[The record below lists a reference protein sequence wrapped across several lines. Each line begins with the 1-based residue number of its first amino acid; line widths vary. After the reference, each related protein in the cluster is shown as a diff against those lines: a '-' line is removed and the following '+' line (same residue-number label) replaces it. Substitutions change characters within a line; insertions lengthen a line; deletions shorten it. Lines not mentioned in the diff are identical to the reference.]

1 MIRFLSLF
9 LVSFTANITLSAQ
22 ILNRQSYVEY
32 GESYLSQPWQ
42 ALSRQSFARFKKDGN
57 RVEYEGQVFERRR
70 HLAALAMAEIVE
82 GKGRFLQQIV
92 VGIDSMLQEPWW
104 GIPAHYDAAVPQY
117 GKQTVDLFNAESAAL
132 LAWTCSRL
140 ERPLTKI
147 RPTLPAKVSKEI
159 HHRMLEPVLGSSY
172 WWKSA
177 GMNWNPWICSNWLAC
192 LYLYESDEVRMQRA
206 VMEIENCMKKFI
218 DSYPD
223 DGGCDE
229 GTGYWDRA
237 AASYFECLYLLDL
250 IKSDEMANVTM
261 LNYKRD
267 KVARMGA
274 YIYNMYIGNDYV
286 VTFADAHSNK
296 SVVQLNVLFPFA
308 EFIGDKKMAGFA
320 AFIAKKSD
328 FWNNPSNLY
337 ANSGNFPT
345 LGRELMLMQYI
356 DKLQTTKAAEPKSQ
370 SFYPN
375 LNVATLRS
383 KGGLFVAFK
392 GGNNGESHNHNDL
405 GSFELFADGQPLLID
420 CGVGEYTSKTFSN
433 ERYDIWTMQ
442 SQYHN
447 CPQVNGVNQKDGK
460 KYVADMIM
468 MGRHAHSKEK
478 VSNNY
483 LVNLTKAY
491 PEEAMIED
499 YMRDVE
505 LKGEEV
511 RITDVYT
518 LKKFIEPTKLYFMTT
533 VKPELKKGKVVL
545 GSHSLSY
552 PEKILTADV
561 EDCSSLLDD
570 HLKGMW
576 GDSLYRIVLTT
587 KKKEKKREIE
597 LIIK

>member
-1 MIRFLSLF
+1 MIRFLILF

-250 IKSDEMANVTM
+250 IKNDEMANVTM

-320 AFIAKKSD
+320 AFIANKSD
-328 FWNNPSNLY
+328 FWKNPSNLY

-345 LGRELMLMQYI
+345 LGRELMLLQYI

-405 GSFELFADGQPLLID
+405 GSFEVFADGQPLLID

-478 VSNNY
+478 VNNNY

-511 RITDVYT
+511 KITDVYT
-518 LKKFIEPTKLYFMTT
+518 LKKFLEPTKLYFMTT
-533 VKPELKKGKVVL
+533 IKPELKKGKVVL
-545 GSHSLSY
+545 GNHSLSY

-576 GDSLYRIVLTT
+576 GENLYRIVLTT

>member
-1 MIRFLSLF
+1 MIRFLILF

-511 RITDVYT
+511 KITDVYT

>member
-1 MIRFLSLF
+1 MIRFLILF

-261 LNYKRD
+261 QNYKRD

-576 GDSLYRIVLTT
+576 GENLYRIVLTT

>member
-1 MIRFLSLF
+1 MIRFLILF

-345 LGRELMLMQYI
+345 LGRELMLLQYI

-405 GSFELFADGQPLLID
+405 GSFEVFADGQPLLID

>member
-1 MIRFLSLF
+1 MIRFLILF

>member
-1 MIRFLSLF
+1 MIRY
-9 LVSFTANITLSAQ
+9 LVLLLASFTASISLSAQ
-22 ILNRQSYVEY
+22 SLNRQSYVEY

-42 ALSRQSFARFKKDGN
+42 PLSRQSFARFKKDGN

-147 RPTLPAKVSKEI
+147 RPTLPVKVSREI

-206 VMEIENCMKKFI
+206 VSEIEGCMKAFI

-250 IKSDEMANVTM
+250 IKNDELANVTM

-274 YIYNMYIGNDYV
+274 YIYNMYICNDYV

-308 EFIGDKKMAGFA
+308 DFIGDKKMAGFA

-328 FWNNPSNLY
+328 FWNNPSKLY

-345 LGRELMLMQYI
+345 LGRELILMQYI
-356 DKLQTTKAAEPKSQ
+356 DKLQATKAAEPKSQ
-370 SFYPN
+370 SFYPH
-375 LNVATLRS
+375 LNVATMRS

-405 GSFELFADGQPLLID
+405 GTFEIFADGQPLFID
-420 CGVGEYTSKTFSN
+420 CGVGEYTSKTFSK

-447 CPQVNGVNQKDGK
+447 CPQINGVNQKDGK
-460 KYVADMIM
+460 KYVADMVM
-468 MGRHAHSKEK
+468 LGHHSHSKEK

-483 LVNLTKAY
+483 LLNLTKAY

-499 YMRDVE
+499 YMRAVE

-511 RITDVYT
+511 KITDVYT
-518 LKKFIEPTKLYFMTT
+518 LKKFLEPTRLYFMTT
-533 VKPELKKGKVVL
+533 VKPELKKGKVIL
-545 GSHSLSY
+545 GNHSLSY
-552 PEKILTADV
+552 PEKMLTADV
-561 EDCSSLLDD
+561 EDCSSLLDS

-576 GDSLYRIVLTT
+576 GENLYRIVLTT

>member
-1 MIRFLSLF
+1 MIRFLVLLLTF
-9 LVSFTANITLSAQ
+9 FAVNISLSAQ
-22 ILNRQSYVEY
+22 SLNRQSYVAY
-32 GESYLSQPWQ
+32 GESYLSRPWQ
-42 ALSRQSFARFKKDGN
+42 ALSRQSFARFKTDGN

-70 HLAALAMAEIVE
+70 HLAALAMAEIIE
-82 GKGRFLQQIV
+82 GNGRFLQQIV

-117 GKQTVDLFNAESAAL
+117 DKQTVDLFNAESAAL

-147 RPTLPAKVSKEI
+147 RPTLPAKVSREI

-177 GMNWNPWICSNWLAC
+177 SMNWNPWICSNWLAC
-192 LYLYESDEVRMQRA
+192 LYLYESDENRMQKA
-206 VMEIENCMKKFI
+206 VTEIEGCMKKFI

-229 GTGYWDRA
+229 VTGYWDRA

-250 IKSDEMANVTM
+250 IKKEEMANVTM

-308 EFIGDKKMAGFA
+308 DFIGDRKMAGFA
-320 AFIAKKSD
+320 AFIAKKND
-328 FWNNPSNLY
+328 FWNNPSALY

-345 LGRELMLMQYI
+345 LGRELLLMQHI
-356 DKLQTTKAAEPKSQ
+356 DKLQATKAAEPKSQ
-370 SFYPN
+370 SFYPH
-375 LNVATLRS
+375 LNVAIMRS
-383 KGGLFVAFK
+383 KGGLFVALK

-405 GSFELFADGQPLLID
+405 GSFEIFADGQPLFID
-420 CGVGEYTSKTFSN
+420 CGVGEYTSKTFSKD
-433 ERYDIWTMQ
+433 RYDIWTMQ

-447 CPQVNGVNQKDGK
+447 CPQVNGINQKDGR
-460 KYVADMIM
+460 KYTADMVM
-468 MGRHAHSKEK
+468 MGYHSHAKEK
-478 VSNNY
+478 VGNSY
-483 LVNLTKAY
+483 LLNLSKAY
-491 PEEAMIED
+491 PEEAMVED
-499 YMRDVE
+499 YMRAVE

-511 RITDVYT
+511 KINDVFT
-518 LKKFIEPTKLYFMTT
+518 LKKFIEPTRLYFMTT
-533 VKPELKKGKVVL
+533 VKPELKKGKIVL
-545 GSHSLSY
+545 GNHSLSY
-552 PEKILTADV
+552 PYKILTAEV
-561 EDCSSLLDD
+561 EDCSSMLDD
-570 HLKGMW
+570 ILKGMW
-576 GDSLYRIVLTT
+576 GENLYRIVLTT

>member
-1 MIRFLSLF
+1 
-9 LVSFTANITLSAQ
+9 
-22 ILNRQSYVEY
+22 
-32 GESYLSQPWQ
+32 
-42 ALSRQSFARFKKDGN
+42 
-57 RVEYEGQVFERRR
+57 
-70 HLAALAMAEIVE
+70 
-82 GKGRFLQQIV
+82 
-92 VGIDSMLQEPWW
+92 
-104 GIPAHYDAAVPQY
+104 
-117 GKQTVDLFNAESAAL
+117 
-132 LAWTCSRL
+132 
-140 ERPLTKI
+140 
-147 RPTLPAKVSKEI
+147 
-159 HHRMLEPVLGSSY
+159 
-172 WWKSA
+172 
-177 GMNWNPWICSNWLAC
+177 
-192 LYLYESDEVRMQRA
+192 
-206 VMEIENCMKKFI
+206 
-218 DSYPD
+218 
-223 DGGCDE
+223 
-229 GTGYWDRA
+229 
-237 AASYFECLYLLDL
+237 
-250 IKSDEMANVTM
+250 
-261 LNYKRD
+261 
-267 KVARMGA
+267 
-274 YIYNMYIGNDYV
+274 
-286 VTFADAHSNK
+286 
-296 SVVQLNVLFPFA
+296 
-308 EFIGDKKMAGFA
+308 MAGFA

-483 LVNLTKAY
+483 LVNLTEAY

>member
-1 MIRFLSLF
+1 MIRFLILF

-345 LGRELMLMQYI
+345 LGRELMLLQYI

-405 GSFELFADGQPLLID
+405 GSFEVFADGQPLLID

-576 GDSLYRIVLTT
+576 GENLYRIVLTT

>member
-1 MIRFLSLF
+1 MIRFLILF

-405 GSFELFADGQPLLID
+405 GSFEIFADGQPLFID

-511 RITDVYT
+511 KITDVYT
-518 LKKFIEPTKLYFMTT
+518 LKKFLEPTKLYFMTT

-545 GSHSLSY
+545 GNHSLSY

-561 EDCSSLLDD
+561 EDCSTLLDD

>member
-1 MIRFLSLF
+1 
-9 LVSFTANITLSAQ
+9 
-22 ILNRQSYVEY
+22 
-32 GESYLSQPWQ
+32 
-42 ALSRQSFARFKKDGN
+42 
-57 RVEYEGQVFERRR
+57 
-70 HLAALAMAEIVE
+70 
-82 GKGRFLQQIV
+82 
-92 VGIDSMLQEPWW
+92 
-104 GIPAHYDAAVPQY
+104 
-117 GKQTVDLFNAESAAL
+117 
-132 LAWTCSRL
+132 
-140 ERPLTKI
+140 
-147 RPTLPAKVSKEI
+147 
-159 HHRMLEPVLGSSY
+159 
-172 WWKSA
+172 
-177 GMNWNPWICSNWLAC
+177 
-192 LYLYESDEVRMQRA
+192 MQRA

-405 GSFELFADGQPLLID
+405 GSFEVFADGQPLLID

>member
-1 MIRFLSLF
+1 MIRFLILF
-9 LVSFTANITLSAQ
+9 LASFTANITLSAQ

-140 ERPLTKI
+140 ERPITKI
-147 RPTLPAKVSKEI
+147 RPTLPAKVSREI

-296 SVVQLNVLFPFA
+296 SVVQLNVLFPLA

-511 RITDVYT
+511 KITDVYT

>member
-1 MIRFLSLF
+1 MIRFLILF

-320 AFIAKKSD
+320 AFIANKSD
-328 FWNNPSNLY
+328 FWKNPSNLY

-345 LGRELMLMQYI
+345 LGRELMLLQYI

-576 GDSLYRIVLTT
+576 GENLYRIVLTT

>member
-1 MIRFLSLF
+1 MIRFLILF

-511 RITDVYT
+511 KITDVYT

-576 GDSLYRIVLTT
+576 GENLYRIVLTT

>member
-1 MIRFLSLF
+1 MIRFLILF

-320 AFIAKKSD
+320 AFIANKSD
-328 FWNNPSNLY
+328 FWKNPSNLY

-345 LGRELMLMQYI
+345 LGRELMLLQYI

-405 GSFELFADGQPLLID
+405 GSFEVFADGQPLLID

>member
-1 MIRFLSLF
+1 MIRFLILF
-9 LVSFTANITLSAQ
+9 LASFTANITLSAQ

-140 ERPLTKI
+140 ERPITKI
-147 RPTLPAKVSKEI
+147 RPTLPAKVSREI

-345 LGRELMLMQYI
+345 LGRELLLMQYI
-356 DKLQTTKAAEPKSQ
+356 DKLQATKAAEPKSQ

-405 GSFELFADGQPLLID
+405 GSFEIFADGQPLFID

-478 VSNNY
+478 TSNNY

-511 RITDVYT
+511 KITDVYT
-518 LKKFIEPTKLYFMTT
+518 LKKFLEPTKLHFMTT
-533 VKPELKKGKVVL
+533 VKPELKKGKVIL
-545 GSHSLSY
+545 GSHSLTY

-561 EDCSSLLDD
+561 EDCSTLLDD

>member
-1 MIRFLSLF
+1 MIRFLILF

-140 ERPLTKI
+140 ERPITKI

-328 FWNNPSNLY
+328 FWKNPSNLY

-405 GSFELFADGQPLLID
+405 GSFEIFADGQPLFID

-511 RITDVYT
+511 KITDVYT
-518 LKKFIEPTKLYFMTT
+518 LKKFLEPTKLYFMTT
-533 VKPELKKGKVVL
+533 VKPELKKGKVIL
-545 GSHSLSY
+545 GSHSLTY

-561 EDCSSLLDD
+561 EDCSTLLDD

-576 GDSLYRIVLTT
+576 GENLYRIVLTT

>member
-1 MIRFLSLF
+1 MIRFLVLL
-9 LVSFTANITLSAQ
+9 LVSFTASITLSAQ
-22 ILNRQSYVEY
+22 SLNRQSYVAY
-32 GESYLSQPWQ
+32 GESYLSQPWET
-42 ALSRQSFARFKKDGN
+42 LSRQSFARFKADGN

-159 HHRMLEPVLGSSY
+159 HHRMLEPALASKY

-177 GMNWNPWICSNWLAC
+177 GMNWTPWICSNWLAC
-192 LYLYESDEVRMQRA
+192 LYLYESDEERMQKA
-206 VMEIENCMKKFI
+206 VTEIEGCMKAFI

-250 IKSDEMANVTM
+250 IKNDEMANVTM
-261 LNYKRD
+261 LSYKRD

-308 EFIGDKKMAGFA
+308 DFTGDKKMAGFA

-345 LGRELMLMQYI
+345 LGRELLLMQYI
-356 DKLQTTKAAEPKSQ
+356 DKLQATKAAEPKSQ
-370 SFYPN
+370 SFYPH
-375 LNVATLRS
+375 LNVATMRS

-405 GSFELFADGQPLLID
+405 GTFEIFADGKPLFID

-447 CPQVNGVNQKDGK
+447 CPQVNGVNQKDC
-460 KYVADMIM
+460 
-468 MGRHAHSKEK
+468 KE
-478 VSNNY
+478 
-483 LVNLTKAY
+483 
-491 PEEAMIED
+491 
-499 YMRDVE
+499 
-505 LKGEEV
+505 
-511 RITDVYT
+511 
-518 LKKFIEPTKLYFMTT
+518 
-533 VKPELKKGKVVL
+533 
-545 GSHSLSY
+545 
-552 PEKILTADV
+552 
-561 EDCSSLLDD
+561 
-570 HLKGMW
+570 
-576 GDSLYRIVLTT
+576 
-587 KKKEKKREIE
+587 
-597 LIIK
+597 

>member
-1 MIRFLSLF
+1 MIRFLVLF
-9 LVSFTANITLSAQ
+9 LISTINIPLSAQ
-22 ILNRQSYVEY
+22 QLLNRQSYVEY
-32 GESYLSQPWQ
+32 GESYLSQPWP
-42 ALSRQSFARFKKDGN
+42 ALSRQSFARFKTDGN

-82 GKGRFLQQIV
+82 GKGRFIDEII
-92 VGIDSMLQEPWW
+92 VGIDSMMREPWW

-117 GKQTVDLFNAESAAL
+117 SKQTVDLFNAESAAL

-140 ERPLTKI
+140 ERPLTKV

-159 HHRMLEPVLGSSY
+159 HHRMLKPALGSKY
-172 WWKSA
+172 WWKTA

-192 LYLYESDEVRMQRA
+192 LYLYESDEVRMQKA
-206 VMEIENCMKKFI
+206 VTEIEGCMKAFI

-250 IKSDEMANVTM
+250 IRSEEMADVTM

-296 SVVQLNVLFPFA
+296 SAVQLNILFPFS
-308 EFIGDKKMAGFA
+308 EFINDKKMAGFS
-320 AFIAKKSD
+320 AFMAKKD
-328 FWNNPSNLY
+328 NFWNNPAALY
-337 ANSGNFPT
+337 AKSGNFPT
-345 LGRELMLMQYI
+345 LGRELLLLQYV
-356 DKLQTTKAAEPKSQ
+356 DKLSKTKAEEPKSEA
-370 SFYPN
+370 FYPN
-375 LNVATLRS
+375 LGVATMRS

-405 GSFELFADGQPLLID
+405 GTMEIFADGKPLLID
-420 CGVGEYTSKTFSN
+420 CGVGEYTAKTFSK

-447 CPQVNGVNQKDGK
+447 CPQVNGFNQKDGK
-460 KYVADMIM
+460 EYVADLVMI
-468 MGRHAHSKEK
+468 GHSKHGKEK
-478 VSNNY
+478 IGNNY
-483 LVNLTKAY
+483 LLNLTDAY
-491 PEEAMIED
+491 PKEAQIED

-505 LKGEEV
+505 LKGEEIK
-511 RITDVYT
+511 ITDVYT
-518 LKKFIEPTKLYFMTT
+518 LKKFIEPTQLYFMTT
-533 VKPELKKGKVVL
+533 IKPVLKKEKIILGNHTLSYHDKVV
-545 GSHSLSY
+545 
-552 PEKILTADV
+552 TASI
-561 EDCSSLLDD
+561 EDCSKLLDN

-587 KKKEKKREIE
+587 KKKEKKREIV
-597 LIIK
+597 LTIK

>member
-1 MIRFLSLF
+1 MIRFLILF

-320 AFIAKKSD
+320 AFIANKSD
-328 FWNNPSNLY
+328 FWKNPSNLY

-345 LGRELMLMQYI
+345 LGRELMLLQYI

-405 GSFELFADGQPLLID
+405 GSFEVFADGQPLLID

-483 LVNLTKAY
+483 LVNLTEAY

-545 GSHSLSY
+545 GNHSLSY

-576 GDSLYRIVLTT
+576 GENLYRIVLTT

>member
-1 MIRFLSLF
+1 MTRFLVL
-9 LVSFTANITLSAQ
+9 LLASFTANITLYAQ
-22 ILNRQSYVEY
+22 SLNRQSYVEY
-32 GESYLSQPWQ
+32 GESYLSLPWQ
-42 ALSRQSFARFKKDGN
+42 ALSRQSFARFKTDGN
-57 RVEYEGQVFERRR
+57 RVEYEGQVFERRH

-104 GIPAHYDAAVPQY
+104 GIPAHYDAAAPQY

-159 HHRMLEPVLGSSY
+159 HHRMLEPALGSSY

-206 VMEIENCMKKFI
+206 VSEIEGCMKKFI

-250 IKSDEMANVTM
+250 IKNDEMAKVTM

-308 EFIGDKKMAGFA
+308 NFIGDKKMAGFA

-345 LGRELMLMQYI
+345 LGRELLLMQYI
-356 DKLQTTKAAEPKSQ
+356 DKLQATKTAEPKSQ

-375 LNVATLRS
+375 LNVATMRS

-405 GSFELFADGQPLLID
+405 GSFEIFADGKPLFID

-460 KYVADMIM
+460 KYVADMVM
-468 MGRHAHSKEK
+468 MGHHSHAKEK
-478 VSNNY
+478 VSNSY
-483 LVNLTKAY
+483 LLNLTNAY
-491 PEEAMIED
+491 PDEAKIED
-499 YMRDVE
+499 YMRAVE
-505 LKGEEV
+505 VKGEEV
-511 RITDVYT
+511 KITDVYT
-518 LKKFIEPTKLYFMTT
+518 LKKFIEPTRLYFMTT
-533 VKPELKKGKVVL
+533 VKPELKKGKVIL
-545 GSHSLSY
+545 GNYSLSY

-576 GDSLYRIVLTT
+576 GENLYRIVLTT

-597 LIIK
+597 MIIK

>member
-1 MIRFLSLF
+1 MIRFLILF
-9 LVSFTANITLSAQ
+9 LASFTANITLSAQ

-140 ERPLTKI
+140 ERPITKI

-250 IKSDEMANVTM
+250 IKSDEMAKVTM

-267 KVARMGA
+267 KVARMAA

-308 EFIGDKKMAGFA
+308 EFIGDNKMAGFA

-405 GSFELFADGQPLLID
+405 GSFEIFADGQPLFID
-420 CGVGEYTSKTFSN
+420 CGVGEYTSKTFSD

-511 RITDVYT
+511 KITDVYT
-518 LKKFIEPTKLYFMTT
+518 LKKFLEPTKLYFMTT
-533 VKPELKKGKVVL
+533 VKPELKKGKVIL
-545 GSHSLSY
+545 GNHSLTY

-561 EDCSSLLDD
+561 EDCSTLLDD

-576 GDSLYRIVLTT
+576 GENLYRIVLTT

>member
-1 MIRFLSLF
+1 MIRFLILF

-405 GSFELFADGQPLLID
+405 GSFEVFADGQPLLID

-511 RITDVYT
+511 KITDVYT

>member
-1 MIRFLSLF
+1 MIRFLILF

-42 ALSRQSFARFKKDGN
+42 ALSRQSFARFKKDGI
-57 RVEYEGQVFERRR
+57 RVEYEGQDVERRR
-70 HLAALAMAEIVE
+70 HKAALAMAEIVE

-296 SVVQLNVLFPFA
+296 RVVQLTVLFPFA

-483 LVNLTKAY
+483 LVNLTEAY